1 MLIIKDNYTL
11 LFQKLID
18 LIDWNIL
25 KIYAYKLDIDYLTIK
40 NHLKSLIY
48 FHIAELDS
56 LRDISDFMKSPSDLK
71 QLINGVSLG
80 SLSNYNN
87 KINYEVL
94 LPVMNDIIL
103 KALISIPVNKR
114 IKKFGSVKLIDST
127 TVSMGMTYFN
137 WAKFRSTKAGIKVH
151 TKFDLGKNIPET
163 IIVTNAKVHDKNKL
177 EELMSEENCI
187 YIYDRAYVDYKQ
199 SDHYTKTKRFFIS
212 RLKKNA
218 ITDEVE
224 NLEITRCDEKL
235 LDDNVK
241 IVYDK
246 VVYLGNESSYK
257 TTEKYRVIQVLD
269 KDDNELVFI
278 TNILYLSTEE
288 IAWLYKKRWEIE
300 LFFKWIK
307 QKLKIKK
314 FIGNSLNAVMMQI
327 ISAIITFII
336 LRLIQTEVNSAYGL
350 TTIKRIIKHSL
361 TNEINIKEFSWFV
374 FLGS

>member
-11 LFQKLID
+11 VFQKIID
-18 LIDWNIL
+18 LIDWGKL
-25 KIYAYKLDIDYLTIK
+25 KIFAYKLDINYITIE
-40 NHLKSLIY
+40 NHLKSLVY

-56 LRDISDFMKSPSDLK
+56 LRDINDFMKSPSELN
-71 QLINGVSLG
+71 QLIRGVSLG

-94 LPVMNDIIL
+94 LPIMNDIIL
-103 KALISIPVNKR
+103 KALISIPVNER

-127 TVSMGMTYFN
+127 TVSMAMTYFN
-137 WAKFRSTKAGIKVH
+137 WAKFRSTKAGIKMH
-151 TKFDLGKNIPET
+151 TKFDLGKNVPET

-177 EELMSEENCI
+177 DDLMSEENCI
-187 YIYDRAYVDYKQ
+187 YIYDRAYVDYEQ
-199 SDHYTKTKRFFIS
+199 SDYYTKTNRFFIS

-218 ITDEVE
+218 LIHEVE
-224 NLEITRCDEKL
+224 TLDITLCDEKL
-235 LDDNVK
+235 LDDNIK
-241 IVYDK
+241 ITYDK
-246 VVYLGNESSYK
+246 VVYLGQESTYK
-257 TTEKYRVIQVLD
+257 TTEKYRIIKVLD
-269 KDDNELVFI
+269 KDNNELVFI
-278 TNILYLSTEE
+278 TNIFNLSTEE

-336 LRLIQTEVNSAYGL
+336 LRLIQNEVNSAYGL

-361 TNEINIKEFSWFV
+361 TTKVSINEFSWV
-374 FLGS
+374 IFLGS

>member
-71 QLINGVSLG
+71 QLIKGVSLG

-103 KALISIPVNKR
+103 KALVSIPVNKR

-151 TKFDLGKNIPET
+151 TKFDLGKNVPEA

-257 TTEKYRVIQVLD
+257 TTEKYRIIQVLD

-278 TNILYLSTEE
+278 TNIFYLSTEE

-361 TNEINIKEFSWFV
+361 TNKISIKEFSWFV

>member
-11 LFQKLID
+11 VFQKLID

-25 KIYAYKLDIDYLTIK
+25 KIFAYKLDIDYLTIE

-56 LRDISDFMKSPSDLK
+56 LRDINDFMKSPSDLK
-71 QLINGVSLG
+71 QLIKGVSLG

-87 KINYEVL
+87 KINHEIL
-94 LPVMNDIIL
+94 LPIMNDVIL
-103 KALISIPVNKR
+103 KALISIPVSQR

-137 WAKFRSTKAGIKVH
+137 WAKFRSKKAGIKMH

-163 IIVTNAKVHDKNKL
+163 IVVTNAKVHDKNKL
-177 EELMSEENCI
+177 DELMSEENCI
-187 YIYDRAYVDYKQ
+187 YIYDRAYVDYAQ
-199 SDHYTKTKRFFIS
+199 SDHYTKTNRFFIS

-218 ITDEVE
+218 IIDEVE
-224 NLEITRCDEKL
+224 TLDITRCDEKL
-235 LDDNVK
+235 LDDNITIIYDK
-241 IVYDK
+241 IVY
-246 VVYLGNESSYK
+246 LGKESTYK
-257 TTEKYRVIQVLD
+257 TTERYRIIKVLD
-269 KDDNELVFI
+269 KDNNELVFI
-278 TNILYLSTEE
+278 TNIFYLSTEE

-307 QKLKIKK
+307 QKLKIKR

-361 TNEINIKEFSWFV
+361 TNKVNIKKFSWFI

>member
-1 MLIIKDNYTL
+1 LLIIKDNYTL
-11 LFQKLID
+11 VFQKLID

-25 KIYAYKLDIDYLTIK
+25 KKFAYRLDIDYLTIE

-56 LRDISDFMKSPSDLK
+56 LRDINDFMKSPSELK
-71 QLINGVSLG
+71 QLIKGVSLG

-94 LPVMNDIIL
+94 LPVMSDIII
-103 KALISIPVNKR
+103 KALISIPVSQR

-127 TVSMGMTYFN
+127 TISMGMTYFN
-137 WAKFRSTKAGIKVH
+137 WAKFRSTKAGIKMH

-177 EELMSEENCI
+177 DELMSEENCI
-187 YIYDRAYVDYKQ
+187 YIYDRAYVDYEQ
-199 SDHYTKTKRFFIS
+199 SDKYTNTNRFFIS

-218 ITDEVE
+218 IIDEVE
-224 NLEITRCDEKL
+224 NLDITYCDEKL
-235 LDDNVK
+235 LDDK
-241 IVYDK
+241 IKIIYDK
-246 VVYLGNESSYK
+246 VVYLGKKSTYK
-257 TTEKYRVIQVLD
+257 TTEKYRIVKVLD
-269 KDDNELVFI
+269 KDNNELVFI
-278 TNILYLSTEE
+278 TNIFYLSTEE

-336 LRLIQTEVNSAYGL
+336 LRLIQNEINSAYGL

-361 TNEINIKEFSWFV
+361 TNKVSIKEFSWFI